1 MNVYEKLAMTIKAAR
16 IAQGMSQEEF
26 AEKLEVSSTHVKH
39 MESGHRK
46 PSVDILFK
54 IVELTGMSVDEVIS
68 EKTKL
73 ENETDVNIMSILSL
87 CSEKEKRLVLNI
99 TKILLQTGMYKRVL
113 FIVNCPF
120 YFLLHSNRK

>member
-39 MESGHRK
+39 MESGHRM

-68 EKTKL
+68 KKTKL
-73 ENETDVNIMSILSL
+73 ENETDVNIMSILS
-87 CSEKEKRLVLNI
+87 
-99 TKILLQTGMYKRVL
+99 
-113 FIVNCPF
+113 
-120 YFLLHSNRK
+120 

>member
-68 EKTKL
+68 EKTNH
-73 ENETDVNIMSILSL
+73 ENETDVNITSILSL
-87 CSEKEKRLVLNI
+87 CSNKEKQLLL
-99 TKILLQTGMYKRVL
+99 KIAKD
-113 FIVNCPF
+113 IIA
-120 YFLLHSNRK
+120 NRDA

>member
-16 IAQGMSQEEF
+16 ISQGMSQEEF

-68 EKTKL
+68 KKTKL
-73 ENETDVNIMSILSL
+73 ENETDVNIMSILRL
-87 CSEKEKRLVLNI
+87 CSEKEKQLVL
-99 TKILLQTGMYKRVL
+99 KIAKD
-113 FIVNCPF
+113 IIA
-120 YFLLHSNRK
+120 NRDV

>member
-16 IAQGMSQEEF
+16 ISQGMSQEEF

-68 EKTKL
+68 KKTKL

-87 CSEKEKRLVLNI
+87 CSEKEKRLVL
-99 TKILLQTGMYKRVL
+99 KIAKD
-113 FIVNCPF
+113 IIA
-120 YFLLHSNRK
+120 NRDV

>member
-68 EKTKL
+68 
-73 ENETDVNIMSILSL
+73 
-87 CSEKEKRLVLNI
+87 
-99 TKILLQTGMYKRVL
+99 
-113 FIVNCPF
+113 
-120 YFLLHSNRK
+120 

>member
-68 EKTKL
+68 KKTKL
-73 ENETDVNIMSILSL
+73 ENETDVNIISILNL
-87 CSEKEKRLVLNI
+87 CAEKEKQL
-99 TKILLQTGMYKRVL
+99 ILMIAKD
-113 FIVNCPF
+113 IIA
-120 YFLLHSNRK
+120 NRDV

>member
-1 MNVYEKLAMTIKAAR
+1 MGINVYEKLAMTIKAAR

-87 CSEKEKRLVLNI
+87 CSEKEN
-99 TKILLQTGMYKRVL
+99 GL
-113 FIVNCPF
+113 F
-120 YFLLHSNRK
+120 

>member
-87 CSEKEKRLVLNI
+87 CSEKEKRLVLNMI
-99 TKILLQTGMYKRVL
+99 
-113 FIVNCPF
+113 
-120 YFLLHSNRK
+120 

>member
-99 TKILLQTGMYKRVL
+99 TKDI
-113 FIVNCPF
+113 IA
-120 YFLLHSNRK
+120 NRDA